1 MGIEG
6 IKAVAMVYAYIVA
19 PVVHS
24 VHIANGIIRNAVYH
38 LAYIA
43 GSRGIDRF
51 TETIVVI

>member
-6 IKAVAMVYAYIVA
+6 VKPVPVVYADIIA
-19 PVVHS
+19 PIIHCIHCADGVV
-24 VHIANGIIRNAVYH
+24 RNAVYH